1 LNTLDSALLTIVRVY
16 KLYLLT
22 YLLTLDYYIYTNCV
36 YCVDFRVT
44 NVGFFSVY
52 FLSGNLSMF
61 KSAFS
66 FLRQLTTWHC
76 PQSAAAERRPC
87 SNQSISPVIRAHS
100 NKPAIAACC
109 GRMGQTGQTDKRK
122 NRWTDGWTPDSYIDP
137 APHTMRVVPKT
148 PVATLFQVTRLAI
161 AYGSR
166 NAGTIIDSV
175 ETLAYVNSCVNFI
188 VYSLMW
194 RPFRL
199 SLVEVR
205 QCCLISFFA
214 IK

>member
-1 LNTLDSALLTIVRVY
+1 MLWPDGSDGTDRQTEKQMDRRMDA
-16 KLYLLT
+16 
-22 YLLTLDYYIYTNCV
+22 
-36 YCVDFRVT
+36 
-44 NVGFFSVY
+44 
-52 FLSGNLSMF
+52 
-61 KSAFS
+61 
-66 FLRQLTTWHC
+66 RQLH
-76 PQSAAAERRPC
+76 RPC
-87 SNQSISPVIRAHS
+87 SAYYAGSA
-100 NKPAIAACC
+100 
-109 GRMGQTGQTDKRK
+109 K
-122 NRWTDGWTPDSYIDP
+122 NPG
-137 APHTMRVVPKT
+137 
-148 PVATLFQVTRLAI
+148 ATLFQVTRLAI

-205 QCCLISFFA
+205 QCCLISLFA